1 MKKIWDELEMTR
13 EDWWKLAGAFYCL
26 AHNDF
31 RQFLALD
38 DHLKKTPAGELCSR
52 YMETSEHDLVEL
64 AGRLIT
70 GSKHWYVYL
79 GRIM

>member
-13 EDWWKLAGAFYCL
+13 EDWWKLARAFYGV

-31 RQFLALD
+31 KHFLALSAD
-38 DHLKKTPAGELCSR
+38 LKKTPAGELCSR
-52 YMETSEHDLVEL
+52 YMETREHDLVER